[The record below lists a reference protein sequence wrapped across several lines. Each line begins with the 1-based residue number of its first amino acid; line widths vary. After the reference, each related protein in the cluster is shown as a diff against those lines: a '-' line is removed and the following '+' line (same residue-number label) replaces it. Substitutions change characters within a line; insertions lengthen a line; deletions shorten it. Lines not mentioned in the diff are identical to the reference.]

1 MFVPGIQIVSNRNMR
16 ITVITTVPSAVW
28 DRPTAATAP
37 VRGILTTAPQ
47 RPAPPRP
54 APPRPAPPRPAPLR
68 QTGPRIKDTEHYQL
82 ESRRA
87 MLQCIARLLTG
98 SNGEGK
104 IHPERPST

>member
-37 VRGILTTAPQ
+37 VRGILTTAP
-47 RPAPPRP
+47 PRP
-54 APPRPAPPRPAPLR
+54 APPRPAPPRP
-68 QTGPRIKDTEHYQL
+68 TGPRIKDTEHYQL

-87 MLQCIARLLTG
+87 MLRCIARLLTG